1 MQVTVEDKSTV
12 KKIIHVEIPE
22 EDVAHELDEAYKTLK
37 KTAKIKGF
45 RPGKAPRSVL
55 EGMYKKDVNADVT
68 ARLIQNSF
76 MDALKEIELNIIG
89 QPKVDPPELDVKGPY
104 KYDATVEIK
113 PEIGDVEFKGLNLK
127 KTLYR
132 VTDVEV
138 DAQLEMLRKNQSRM
152 DKIEEDRA
160 VREGDFAVIDYE
172 GFKDGEPFD
181 KTEKTEN
188 YTLKVGAGYITE
200 DFDKQLEGM
209 KPGETKQ
216 IDVSFPEDHSDKD
229 LANLDIQFQVNLREI
244 RQEVLPDL
252 DEQFAKK
259 FGPYE
264 SIDDLKEEI
273 SKNLQ
278 QGYDKRIEHELNE
291 QIFKALIAQQ
301 DFELPEIM
309 VEYELEGIMA
319 EAERSF
325 SMNNITLEQVGLTKE
340 IMKEKYLETA
350 ENQVRRHLI
359 LSKLIK
365 QESLDISDE
374 ELDEG
379 FAEMAVAINQ
389 PEEKIKELYQ
399 ENNERMEV
407 FKNSLL
413 EKKSIRLII
422 GQGNIEEV
430 EPALVEESENVTD
443 KTDEEKTS

>member
-76 MDALKEIELNIIG
+76 MDALKETELNIIG

-132 VTDVEV
+132 VTDGEV

-152 DKIEEDRA
+152 DKIEEGRA

-172 GFKDGEPFD
+172 GFKDGESFD

-359 LSKLIK
+359 LSKLIG

-374 ELDEG
+374 ELEEG

-443 KTDEEKTS
+443 KTKSIYC

>member
-22 EDVAHELDEAYKTLK
+22 DDVAHELDEAYKTLK

-76 MDALKEIELNIIG
+76 VDALKETELNIIG

-132 VTDVEV
+132 VTDGEV

-152 DKIEEDRA
+152 EKIEEDRA

-172 GFKDGEPFD
+172 GFRDGESFD

-264 SIDDLKEEI
+264 SMDDLKEEI